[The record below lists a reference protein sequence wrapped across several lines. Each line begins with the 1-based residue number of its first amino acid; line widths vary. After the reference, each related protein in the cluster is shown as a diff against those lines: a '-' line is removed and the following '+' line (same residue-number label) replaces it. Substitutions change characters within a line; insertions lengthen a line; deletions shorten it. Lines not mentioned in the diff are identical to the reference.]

1 MEASGQAVHQ
11 YLFDLADAF
20 LALVA
25 AAVLFSML
33 ARVVKPTTWLR
44 DAQRALPQARLN
56 AMIALIDQIAVVPLV
71 AIFVASAA
79 AFAQRHQ
86 LVLNSEPLWIKA
98 GFAPTVLTAVFVGDF
113 IGYWRHRIQHTRWL
127 WPAHAI
133 HHSDTHLTW
142 LSLARMH
149 PIDRFGSAMDA
160 VLLIALGLPLW
171 ALSLNVFIRHW
182 YGYLIH
188 ADVPWTLGKAGW
200 VLNTPVMHR
209 WHHARD
215 VDGSGYNFATV
226 FSVFDTAFGTYYQ
239 PGPCNAPL
247 GVREDMGRGV
257 VGQYLHPF
265 RAWRDSLMHRPKPL
279 HEQRETLMSRD
290 A

>member
-1 MEASGQAVHQ
+1 
-11 YLFDLADAF
+11 
-20 LALVA
+20 
-25 AAVLFSML
+25 
-33 ARVVKPTTWLR
+33 
-44 DAQRALPQARLN
+44 
-56 AMIALIDQIAVVPLV
+56 
-71 AIFVASAA
+71 
-79 AFAQRHQ
+79 
-86 LVLNSEPLWIKA
+86 
-98 GFAPTVLTAVFVGDF
+98 VGDF

-200 VLNTPVMHR
+200 ILNTPVMHR

-226 FSVFDTAFGTYYQ
+226 FSVSTPRSEPTISPARATRRSACGKTW
-239 PGPCNAPL
+239 
-247 GVREDMGRGV
+247 
-257 VGQYLHPF
+257 VGASSAQYLHPF